1 MPKNLLIFLILL
13 QFSLLNSSDS
23 SLSLD
28 IYRSD
33 AHEDKTG
40 KLTPLVI
47 SLTSDDVQNKINYAD
62 LIFVVD
68 VSGSMS
74 GNRIKMVK
82 ETLNYIVDI
91 TNENDGIALI
101 TFHSSA
107 SLRQGL
113 TRMTKANKNSLR
125 TQINNLRASGGT
137 NIYSGLTL
145 GLQQVTQSYANGDRV
160 CSIILLS
167 DGIDGKRNADKNFE
181 SLIKNGAKKNYIFT
195 THSFGYGTS
204 HDAVLMSSIS
214 KVRDGGYF
222 FIKEITEVK
231 AAFIK
236 IYGTLSTIVDN
247 NLHLRAQSKFRIDSI
262 MGMDD
267 MYQSTLTKKVPY
279 TFDVNLLHV
288 IGGKTYSFVAM
299 MEIPEDTP
307 YGTEVLNATII
318 GKNKFANYLWDNY
331 YNPSAYEEYMRCV
344 AFTTIDEGY
353 NQGQSKGVV
362 TIQEG
367 VSWFGTNYEGNFNW
381 EGELSE
387 TVHDFKN
394 FNTYGKAN
402 VLSKLRELKSQ
413 KIAQNKLLIQKKIR
427 IIITSI

>member
-222 FIKEITEVK
+222 FIKEFTEVK

-236 IYGTLSTIVDN
+236 IYGLF
-247 NLHLRAQSKFRIDSI
+247 Q
-262 MGMDD
+262 
-267 MYQSTLTKKVPY
+267 P
-279 TFDVNLLHV
+279 
-288 IGGKTYSFVAM
+288 
-299 MEIPEDTP
+299 
-307 YGTEVLNATII
+307 
-318 GKNKFANYLWDNY
+318 LW
-331 YNPSAYEEYMRCV
+331 
-344 AFTTIDEGY
+344 
-353 NQGQSKGVV
+353 
-362 TIQEG
+362 
-367 VSWFGTNYEGNFNW
+367 
-381 EGELSE
+381 
-387 TVHDFKN
+387 
-394 FNTYGKAN
+394 
-402 VLSKLRELKSQ
+402 
-413 KIAQNKLLIQKKIR
+413 
-427 IIITSI
+427 IITYI